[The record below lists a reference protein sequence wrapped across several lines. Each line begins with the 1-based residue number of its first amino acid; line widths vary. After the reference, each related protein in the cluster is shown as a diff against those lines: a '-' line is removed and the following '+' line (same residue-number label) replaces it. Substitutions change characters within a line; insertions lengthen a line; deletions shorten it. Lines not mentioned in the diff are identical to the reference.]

1 VTAQEKGNKESNKG
15 TAPSALEQTA
25 IKLAQSS
32 LRQDI
37 LERSQAVKGR
47 DYELSLLKRFDLF

>member
-1 VTAQEKGNKESNKG
+1 
-15 TAPSALEQTA
+15 LELTA